1 MSRVKQSDIQAFNR
15 FKKTIKLNNIII
27 GLVLAGSLLVTGCN
41 SNKEELSSNED
52 IIMVDDIAPRCSEC
66 NNQKQGTDDNKIF
79 VCVNP
84 SCDKFKDT
92 IEFSDKD

>member
-1 MSRVKQSDIQAFNR
+1 MNR
-15 FKKTIKLNNIII
+15 FKETIKLNNIII
-27 GLVLAGSLLVTGCN
+27 GLVLVGSLLVTGYN
-41 SNKEELSSNED
+41 SNKEDIYSNED

-66 NNQKQGTDDNKIF
+66 NNQMQGTDDNKTF

-84 SCDKFKDT
+84 SCDKFEDI

>member
-1 MSRVKQSDIQAFNR
+1 MNR
-15 FKKTIKLNNIII
+15 FKVTLKLNNIII
-27 GLVLAGSLLVTGCN
+27 GLVLVGSLLVTGCN
-41 SNKEELSSNED
+41 SNKEEVSSKEY

-66 NNQKQGTDDNKIF
+66 NNQRQGTDDNKTF

-84 SCDKFKDT
+84 SCDKFEDT

>member
-1 MSRVKQSDIQAFNR
+1 MNV
-15 FKKTIKLNNIII
+15 FKETLKLNNIII
-27 GLVLAGSLLVTGCN
+27 GLVLVGSLLVTGCN
-41 SNKEELSSNED
+41 SNKEEVSSKEY

-66 NNQKQGTDDNKIF
+66 NNQRQGTDVNKTF

-84 SCDKFKDT
+84 SCDKFEDT

>member
-1 MSRVKQSDIQAFNR
+1 MNR
-15 FKKTIKLNNIII
+15 FKETLKLKNMII
-27 GLVLAGSLLVTGCN
+27 GLVLVGSLLVTGRN
-41 SNKEELSSNED
+41 SNQEELSSNED

-66 NNQKQGTDDNKIF
+66 KNQMQKTDDNKRF

-84 SCDKFKDT
+84 SCDKFEDT